1 MSRRQLPRGTAAQL
15 NAATFLPGEIAV
27 DTTNDELRYDGDG
40 STVGGIALARKD
52 GTNLTAGPAS
62 VTATGGSTANT
73 LAARFGWELHL
84 QDFGVAVPD
93 NSTDATTT
101 ANAANTAGGR
111 IFVPITSAGS
121 VYATS
126 HDDPTQDLLNAV
138 WLGPGRIEINGYA
151 QAPFRSIISSEQ
163 TAPASDDRYRFFNEG
178 FAKANRA
185 SFMGVYGSSVTPSA
199 ASYTNFPQLAYD
211 VLVYDNTA
219 GFNASTSSHTSGRSG
234 IFSSFNRLYHG
245 GQGDLVARHV
255 YMEGYSARASAT
267 HWLANPALVVDNGN
281 LGISA
286 SGGAGT
292 YMNHS
297 EFTYSDN
304 GHRAAVIDR
313 VRNYDRDSNTTTLG
327 EVWLHDRPQSVGTY
341 DGDCVYSVAGKWK
354 RGLDFTPTTLD
365 SDKAAIILK
374 ASDRI
379 YFGGVS
385 AADSS
390 GAQWFCTTLG
400 SAYLYGTDADIRSSV
415 AGTNSASLVTVGG
428 TQTLTNKTLT
438 SPTITTPTLTV
449 LDNAL
454 TIQDNS
460 DPTKQAQFQA
470 SGITAGQTRTL
481 TIPDASTTIV
491 GTDAS
496 QVLSN
501 KTNINGLQV
510 LWRITAADMN
520 STSDQAFTKMGTF
533 TNWYPVQ
540 IVTSDSTGALA
551 TAAGGIYT
559 ATAKG
564 GIAVVAAAQTYSG
577 ITGANQGNAVTV
589 AAAGRSTLSASALY
603 LSLTTGEGAARTLTF
618 YVIGIPLT

>member
-1 MSRRQLPRGTAAQL
+1 MSRRQLPRAAAATL
-15 NAATFLPGEIAV
+15 DAATFLPGEIAV

-40 STVGGIALARKD
+40 STVGGIPVARKD
-52 GTNLTAGPAS
+52 GANAS
-62 VTATGGSTANT
+62 ATATGGSTANT
-73 LAARFGWELHL
+73 LANRFGWQLHL
-84 QDFGVAVPD
+84 QDFGAAVPN

-101 ANAANTAGGR
+101 INAANTAGGR
-111 IFVPITSAGS
+111 IVVPITSAGS
-121 VYATS
+121 IYATS

-151 QAPFRSIISSEQ
+151 QAPFRSIISAEQ

-178 FAKANRA
+178 FPKANRA

-199 ASYTNFPQLAYD
+199 GSYTNFPQLAYD
-211 VLVYDNTA
+211 VLIYDNTA

-234 IFSSFNRLYHG
+234 IFASFNRLYHG

-255 YMEGYSARASAT
+255 YLEGYSARASAT

-304 GHRAAVIDR
+304 GYRAAVIDR

-327 EVWLHDRPQSVGTY
+327 EVWMHDRPQSTGTY
-341 DGDCVYSVAGKWK
+341 DADCVYSVAGKWK
-354 RGLDFTPTTLD
+354 RGLDFTPTVLD
-365 SDKAAIILK
+365 ADKAAIILK
-374 ASDRI
+374 AADRI

-390 GAQWFCTTLG
+390 GAQWFATTLN
-400 SAYLYGTDADIRSSV
+400 SAYLYGTATDIRSSV
-415 AGTNSASLVTVGG
+415 AGTDAASLVTVGG

-438 SPTITTPTLTV
+438 TPAITV

-460 DPTKQAQFQA
+460 DPTKQVKFEA
-470 SGITAGQTRTL
+470 SGVTTATTRTL
-481 TIPDASTTIV
+481 TVPDASTTLV
-491 GTDAS
+491 GTDAT
-496 QVLSN
+496 QVLTN
-501 KTNINGLQV
+501 KTYFGAQAP

-520 STSDQAFTKMGTF
+520 TTSDQAFTKLASF
-533 TNWYPVQ
+533 TNWLF
-540 IVTSDSTGALA
+540 TGAVTVDSSGA
-551 TAAGGIYT
+551 ITTAVGGIYT
-559 ATAKG
+559 AASKG
-564 GIAVVAAAQTYSG
+564 GIAIVAASQGYNT
-577 ITGANQGNAVTV
+577 ITGASQGNGLTIAN
-589 AAAGRSTLSASALY
+589 AGRATMTTGNLY
-603 LSLTTGEGAARTLTF
+603 LSLSTPEGSARTLTF
-618 YVIGIPLT
+618 YVFGIPLT